1 MNEDQRNLKL
11 SIGSLW
17 KHCFCFVLLIGIV
30 QAGQGQINAKADDN
44 KWVEKTT
51 ISVQFHNDYPVFT
64 AGSPLVFQCK
74 LISKSAQPI
83 AGLLHCAIQQFTGE
97 NFISKSQKIYIDHY
111 GKVDK
116 TIQFAAV
123 SQGFYRVYLRLTD
136 DDGQQINQTYGF
148 AVAPE
153 QVIGKGNV
161 HEDFDAFWSL
171 TLDKLK
177 QVPLNFTRKKNA
189 SFSKE
194 NIDVFD
200 VSIQSYDGRYI
211 RGYYSL
217 PKGKNKLPAILRFPD
232 FVGAGIPDFSQYP
245 KCAQF
250 FLLPET
256 QSDGSD
262 NTRKRVL
269 ASVSKGIASKEKYI
283 YRGIYMDG
291 IRCVDFLCTQAEVDT
306 SKIAVMGHGQGGAL
320 CISTA
325 ALDQR
330 IKLCLPDAISL
341 ADIQD
346 RVLLNA
352 WPTQSTEV
360 LLNQERISTDRLFE
374 TLSYFD
380 PQSFAP
386 KVKCPILLGMGLLDA
401 DCPPLTQFAVFNKI
415 QSVSKA
421 YLLYPEPGSAWTV
434 EQAIRRGEWVETYF
448 LKGKE

>member
-1 MNEDQRNLKL
+1 MSDDQHIWKL
-11 SIGSLW
+11 SIGHNW
-17 KHCFCFVLLIGIV
+17 KYCICLAFLIGIV
-30 QAGQGQINAKADDN
+30 PVCQGQINAKAVES
-44 KWVEKTT
+44 KWVENTT
-51 ISVQFHNDYPVFT
+51 ISVQFHDDYPVFA
-64 AGSPLVFQCK
+64 AGAPLVFQCK
-74 LISKSAQPI
+74 FVSKSSQPI
-83 AGLLHCAIQQFTGE
+83 AGLLHCAIQQFSGE

-136 DDGQQINQTYGF
+136 DTGQQISQTYGF

-161 HEDFDAFWSL
+161 PEDFDAFWSL

-177 QVPLNFTRKKNA
+177 QVPLNFTRTKNA
-189 SFSKE
+189 SLSKE
-194 NIDVFD
+194 NIEVYD

-211 RGYYSL
+211 KGFYAL
-217 PKGKNKLPAILRFPD
+217 PKGKNRLPAILRFPD
-232 FVGAGIPDFSQYP
+232 FVGAGTPDFLQYP

-256 QSDGSD
+256 PIDGSD
-262 NTRKRVL
+262 NARKKVP

-291 IRCVDFLCTQAEVDT
+291 IRCLDFLCAQAEVDT
-306 SKIAVMGHGQGGAL
+306 SHIAVMGHGQGGAL

-325 ALDQR
+325 ALDPR

-352 WPTQSTEV
+352 WPTQSVEV
-360 LLNQERISTDRLFE
+360 LLNQEQFSTERLFE

-386 KVKCPILLGMGLLDA
+386 KVNCPILLGMGMLDA

-421 YLLYPEPGSAWTV
+421 YLLYPAPGSAWTGV
-434 EQAIRRGEWVETYF
+434 QAMRRGEWLETYF
-448 LKGKE
+448 FAKK